1 MDTKLTVTELAR
13 IVGLPKRTIRY
24 YDEIGLF
31 KSSGT
36 FENGYRY
43 YTIDKIEEIFL
54 IQYMRHIGIPI
65 KEIRKH
71 QENHNIDEYSNILNT
86 QLEKV
91 NEELVRLQRIHY
103 RIQRRITSLD
113 YIRSLPI
120 IGEIFVQEM
129 PKRRILSLEK
139 KIQKQMDWEVALREV
154 DGTNGILPN
163 IFIGDVGFFVDLSQ
177 INTRKGEDFTGL
189 FLLADDPIYDASPA
203 ASELPACRWLSL
215 YIRGDHHE
223 ASRKYKNILEYA
235 KAHDLQLES
244 YAIERT
250 LLDHYISS
258 DPNLH
263 ITEILIPIID

>member
-65 KEIRKH
+65 KEIKKH
-71 QENHNIDEYSNILNT
+71 QKNHNIDEYNNILNN
-86 QLEKV
+86 QLERV
-91 NEELVRLQRIHY
+91 NEELVRLQRIQY
-103 RIQRRITSLD
+103 RIQRRLSSLD
-113 YIRSLPI
+113 YIRSLPT
-120 IGEIFVQEM
+120 IGEIFIQDM
-129 PKRRILSLEK
+129 PSRRILSLEK
-139 KIQKQMDWEVALREV
+139 QIEKQMDWEVALREV
-154 DGTNGILPN
+154 DENNGILPN
-163 IFIGDVGFFVDLSQ
+163 IFIGDVGFFVDLNQ
-177 INTRKGEDFTGL
+177 IGKRKGEDFTGL
-189 FLLADDPIYDASPA
+189 FLLADDPIYDSSARASM
-203 ASELPACRWLSL
+203 LPKGRWLSL
-215 YIRGDHHE
+215 YIRGDHHD
-223 ASRKYKNILEYA
+223 ANHMYQSILDYAGTKNLKLA
-235 KAHDLQLES
+235 S
-244 YAIERT
+244 YAVERT

-263 ITEILIPIID
+263 ITEILVPIED